1 MPRPKLLYERV
12 RVRLDGFVPVGQDPK
27 DDELLARLD
36 ALPPRTKFPTVWM
49 WLKLGKALESVT
61 PETSDEEIARMVRE
75 AESASEALFG
85 RFDEDDS

>member
-1 MPRPKLLYERV
+1 MPRPKLLYARV

-49 WLKLGKALESVT
+49 WLKMGKALEAVT
-61 PETSDEEIARMVRE
+61 PETSDEEIARLVRE
-75 AESASEALFG
+75 AEAVSEAF
-85 RFDEDDS
+85 FEKYDDE